1 MEEEE
6 KPLDYEIQFAG
17 FDNLMPYRVRKIL
30 LVASPYDSSVIA
42 DDDRLTE
49 LIFNEYLGLNLSH
62 TPQIRRVS
70 TAKEALRKLRHENFD
85 IIITMMRSGEM
96 DVIRFA
102 NKAKSILPDISV
114 VVLAYNRID
123 IQGLPIHQ
131 GHDIDYVFLWSGDAR
146 ILLSIIKLVEDR
158 HNTNRKLR
166 KVLLGFSPCPLYRNN
181 EAEPVS
187 YRRKRKYGA

>member
-6 KPLDYEIQFAG
+6 KPLDYEIQFVG

-102 NKAKSILPDISV
+102 NKAKSILP
-114 VVLAYNRID
+114 
-123 IQGLPIHQ
+123 
-131 GHDIDYVFLWSGDAR
+131 
-146 ILLSIIKLVEDR
+146 
-158 HNTNRKLR
+158 
-166 KVLLGFSPCPLYRNN
+166 
-181 EAEPVS
+181 
-187 YRRKRKYGA
+187 